1 MDTVDTDRSDCSELR
16 YLSLQL
22 ILLSYRITRDVA
34 AFNHDSASK
43 ML

>member
-22 ILLSYRITRDVA
+22 ISLCYRIT
-34 AFNHDSASK
+34 
-43 ML
+43 